1 MPMSDQDLE
10 ALLGPS
16 GKGDFQTGDIITFTE
31 GEQTLTGE
39 VIHVEA
45 DGETVTGK
53 HHPLT
58 YHTDCGDGW
67 PHLVYPSQVIII
79 E

>member
-1 MPMSDQDLE
+1 MTEQNLNE
-10 ALLGPS
+10 LLGPS
-16 GKGDFQTGDIITFTE
+16 GRGDYQQGDTITFTE

-45 DGETVTGK
+45 AGQTTTGK

-67 PHLVYPSQVIII
+67 PHLVYPSQLIIKP
-79 E
+79 